1 VDPARAAEAVGLSK
15 YSIRNVEAG
24 RQRPPVHMAVLIAMA
39 LGAGMDELLPSGPE
53 LEELAVSTGP
63 GN

>member
-1 VDPARAAEAVGLSK
+1 
-15 YSIRNVEAG
+15 
-24 RQRPPVHMAVLIAMA
+24 MAVLIAMA